1 MTLPRLLDSRA
12 AANALGV
19 TPACLDAWRRRGR
32 GPCWRQVGRLIRYSE
47 PDLESF
53 LADATRGPGAKRPDT
68 TPGLPIA
75 EDCDRAACRCRNNAE
90 SDRGKR

>member
-12 AANALGV
+12 AADALAV

-32 GPCWRQVGRLIRYSE
+32 GPRWCQVGRLIRYSE
-47 PDLESF
+47 TDLESF
-53 LADATRGPGAKRPDT
+53 LADATRGPGAQRAAT
-68 TPGLPIA
+68 TPGLPNA
-75 EDCDRAACRCRNNAE
+75 EDCDCATCRCRSDAE